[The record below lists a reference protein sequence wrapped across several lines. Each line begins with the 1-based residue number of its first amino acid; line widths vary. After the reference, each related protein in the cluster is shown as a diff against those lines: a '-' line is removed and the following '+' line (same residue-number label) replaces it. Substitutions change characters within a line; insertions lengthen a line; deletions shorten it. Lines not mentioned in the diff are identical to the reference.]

1 MIIVNLNGGLGNQ
14 MFQYALGR
22 SLSIEKN
29 TELLI
34 HTQEAQSDDT
44 HNGFELARVF
54 GVKAKVACD
63 KDLSK
68 VLGVRSSAWLMKK
81 LRSRKLGSLRGNH
94 YIVEP
99 HFNYYGEV
107 FNAPCNSFIRGFWQ
121 SEQYFL
127 NVRET
132 ILQEFVFENE
142 MSNNNLN
149 AAEIIKQHISIS
161 IHVRRGNYV
170 SNPKVSKVHGVM
182 PIEYYKK
189 AIAHINNEVQNAF
202 FILFSDDSD
211 WVKNHL
217 AKNLLPNDNYI
228 VIDHNKGDG
237 SYNDM
242 RLMSL
247 CSHNIIANSS
257 FSWWGA
263 WLNQHK
269 EKIVIA
275 PENWFS
281 TNKNTKDLYPK
292 SWKIL

>member
-1 MIIVNLNGGLGNQ
+1 MIIINLNGGLGNQ
-14 MFQYALGR
+14 MFQYALGI

-34 HTQEAQSDDT
+34 HTQEAQGDDT

-81 LRSRKLGSLRGNH
+81 LRSRKLGILRGNH

-99 HFNYYGEV
+99 HFEYYGEI
-107 FNAPCNSFIRGFWQ
+107 FNAPRDSFIRGYWQ
-121 SEQYFL
+121 SEQYFS
-127 NVRET
+127 NVRQA
-132 ILQEFVFENE
+132 ILQEFVFDNE
-142 MSNNNLN
+142 MSNNNYDS
-149 AAEIIKQHISIS
+149 AAIIKQHISIS
-161 IHVRRGNYV
+161 IHVRRGDYI
-170 SNPKVSKVHGVM
+170 SNPKVNKMHGVLSL
-182 PIEYYKK
+182 EYYKR
-189 AIAHINNEVQNAF
+189 AIAHINNEVQNAL

-211 WVKNHL
+211 WVKGHL
-217 AKNLLPNDNYI
+217 AKNLLPNNNYI

-247 CSHNIIANSS
+247 CSHNIIANST

-281 TNKNTKDLYPK
+281 TNKNKKNLYPK
-292 SWKIL
+292 SWVTL

>member
-1 MIIVNLNGGLGNQ
+1 
-14 MFQYALGR
+14 
-22 SLSIEKN
+22 
-29 TELLI
+29 
-34 HTQEAQSDDT
+34 
-44 HNGFELARVF
+44 
-54 GVKAKVACD
+54 
-63 KDLSK
+63 
-68 VLGVRSSAWLMKK
+68 
-81 LRSRKLGSLRGNH
+81 
-94 YIVEP
+94 
-99 HFNYYGEV
+99 
-107 FNAPCNSFIRGFWQ
+107 
-121 SEQYFL
+121 
-127 NVRET
+127 
-132 ILQEFVFENE
+132 
-142 MSNNNLN
+142 
-149 AAEIIKQHISIS
+149 
-161 IHVRRGNYV
+161 
-170 SNPKVSKVHGVM
+170 
-182 PIEYYKK
+182 
-189 AIAHINNEVQNAF
+189 IAHINNEVQNAF

-292 SWKIL
+292 SWIIL